1 MFTRA
6 EILKQFGLPDRATFG
21 MEPERDPHGIWRIK
35 VSYEG
40 GAAIHMAQGHAAR
53 LADVIR
59 SVDQRL
65 AKQVDACIARA
76 RRHSQNSN

>member
-1 MFTRA
+1 MITRA
-6 EILKQFGLPDRATFG
+6 EVLKQFGLPDRATFG

-40 GAAIHMAQGHAAR
+40 VAAIHMAQGHAAR

-65 AKQVDACIARA
+65 AEQVDGCIAEA
-76 RRHSQNSN
+76 RHRSTNSN